1 MHKLINVLLVDDN
14 TEFIE
19 FLHDILVNTKDIKIQ
34 GIAYDG
40 YEALQMIDMF
50 KPDIVV
56 LDMIMPNLDGIGVL
70 EKLNEN
76 EEGRKPSVIVLS
88 AVGQDSL
95 IQKTISLG
103 AEYYMVKPIN
113 VDSLLAR
120 IRQIYLENYTS
131 LYNEKSNFNH
141 LKLMENPGYENDIEF
156 QISKF
161 LKSIGVPAHMTGYQ
175 YLREALLQVLSSKS
189 KIFKSVTKTLYPEI
203 AEKFST
209 SSQKVERSIRNSIE
223 SAWVRGNQDFIEKTF
238 GHSSKGRPTNSEFI
252 ATAAEKIR
260 FTSSK
265 KVV

>member
-1 MHKLINVLLVDDN
+1 MYRLINVLLVDDN
-14 TEFIE
+14 AEFIE
-19 FLHDILVNTKDIKIQ
+19 FLHNILINEKDIKIQ

-40 YEALQMIDMF
+40 YEALQMIDKF
-50 KPDIVV
+50 TPDVVV
-56 LDMIMPNLDGIGVL
+56 LDMIMPNLDGVGVM
-70 EKLNEN
+70 EKLNEKKDTK
-76 EEGRKPSVIVLS
+76 KPSVIILS
-88 AVGQDSL
+88 AVGNDSL

-103 AEYYMVKPIN
+103 AEYYMVKPVN
-113 VDSLLAR
+113 VDSLIAR
-120 IRQIYLENYTS
+120 IRQIYNENYSS
-131 LYNEKSNFNH
+131 LNNENSDFSSM
-141 LKLMENPGYENDIEF
+141 KLMENSEYENDVEF

-161 LKSIGVPAHMTGYQ
+161 LKSVGIPAHMTGYQ

-189 KIFKSVTKTLYPEI
+189 KIFRSVTKTLYPEI

-260 FTSSK
+260 FASSK

>member
-1 MHKLINVLLVDDN
+1 MYKLINVLLVDDN
-14 TEFIE
+14 AEFIE
-19 FLHDILVNTKDIKIQ
+19 FLHNILINEKDIKIQ

-40 YEALQMIDMF
+40 YEALQMIDKF
-50 KPDIVV
+50 TPDVVV
-56 LDMIMPNLDGIGVL
+56 LDMIMPNLDGVGVL
-70 EKLNEN
+70 EKLNEKK
-76 EEGRKPSVIVLS
+76 GVKKTSVIVLS
-88 AVGQDSL
+88 AVGNDSL

-113 VDSLLAR
+113 VDSLIAR
-120 IRQIYLENYTS
+120 IRQIYHENYSS
-131 LYNEKSNFNH
+131 LYATKNDFSNM
-141 LKLMENPGYENDIEF
+141 KLMENSEYENDVEF

-161 LKSIGVPAHMTGYQ
+161 LKSVGIPAHMTGYQ

-189 KIFKSVTKTLYPEI
+189 KMFKSVTKTLYPEI
-203 AEKFST
+203 ADKFST

-223 SAWVRGNQDFIEKTF
+223 SAWARGNQDFIEKIF

-260 FTSSK
+260 FASSK